1 MKSIYKILL
10 LFACSC
16 GVSCGGD
23 DEPAMTA
30 LAVQGIRAE
39 AFPGAIRLTWNP
51 VENSDFLYT
60 EVSYY
65 DFGTQTTVSKQ
76 CSRYT
81 GTLYIDG
88 LLNRYG
94 KYRFTFTAY
103 DVNGTPGQ
111 PVYIERQCEKA
122 ESYYVVVAENLIPLA
137 ADQLATN
144 AQEPS
149 EGPLEL
155 LVDGNPDTFFQ
166 SFWDEW
172 TYPELK
178 PAGYHYLTFDLR
190 KEVSAFK
197 FQYWNRKKANGSLP
211 KTVNIYGSPDG
222 ETWALLAQLDN
233 LPGDLGS
240 SYTSEL
246 FLPEEPI
253 SPCKIRGGERNR
265 CLPALFF
272 TRRDRILR
280 GRAGIGRSRS
290 RMTIIIEKAT
300 IKMKNLLKYILLLI
314 YVALMPACGEDSGL
328 DGVFANKPFALVTA
342 ADGGRTSISAVID
355 DGKRTIRLTFDK
367 QRDVDAVELTFQ
379 LNPGYA
385 MVSPKE
391 PETTMDLTQPRT
403 VTVSSGAGEV
413 SYEISARN
421 ETPVL
426 SASFLFR
433 GKLIEGVI
441 DHETRT
447 VSFPVTTIYA
457 SEYPEELLG
466 AVPLD
471 ITLSDGY
478 RPTSEKVSY
487 DLSTGESFSVYKG
500 RNTYTYKLVA
510 DIARISVA
518 DHLADVA

>member
-1 MKSIYKILL
+1 
-10 LFACSC
+10 
-16 GVSCGGD
+16 
-23 DEPAMTA
+23 MTA

-122 ESYYVVVAENLIPLA
+122 EILLCGCCGESDPARSRPVGYQCPGAERRP
-137 ADQLATN
+137 
-144 AQEPS
+144 
-149 EGPLEL
+149 PLEL

-222 ETWALLAQLDN
+222 ETWTLLAQLDN

-240 SYTSEL
+240 SYTSEQ

-253 SPCKIRGGERNR
+253 SHVKIRGGERNR

-300 IKMKNLLKYILLLI
+300 IKMKKTLKYILLLI

-328 DGVFANKPFALVTA
+328 DGVFANKPFCPGDQLPTA
-342 ADGGRTSISAVID
+342 GGLPFRRSS
-355 DGKRTIRLTFDK
+355 
-367 QRDVDAVELTFQ
+367 
-379 LNPGYA
+379 
-385 MVSPKE
+385 
-391 PETTMDLTQPRT
+391 TTA
-403 VTVSSGAGEV
+403 SG
-413 SYEISARN
+413 R
-421 ETPVL
+421 
-426 SASFLFR
+426 
-433 GKLIEGVI
+433 
-441 DHETRT
+441 
-447 VSFPVTTIYA
+447 
-457 SEYPEELLG
+457 
-466 AVPLD
+466 
-471 ITLSDGY
+471 
-478 RPTSEKVSY
+478 
-487 DLSTGESFSVYKG
+487 SV
-500 RNTYTYKLVA
+500 
-510 DIARISVA
+510 
-518 DHLADVA
+518 